1 VDIKAYIESGIIESY
16 VLGLASAEE
25 AAELEM
31 LCSEHPEIKNAV
43 DEFEVLIEKRV
54 FENAVAPP
62 MDMKQKLMMELADEF
77 KFEHEEDK
85 KEAVIIPFQNSD
97 PGTEIINVQP
107 APIWRYVAAASII
120 LLVVSAALNFY
131 YYNNYQ
137 SANAQYQ
144 ALLVERNS
152 LQANNDVFR
161 TKLSGFEESMQLI
174 EDTNMVAVRLD
185 PIAGKEN
192 NVATVFWN
200 NKTKDVYIISSKL
213 APAPTGKQ
221 YQLWALVDGKP
232 VDAGLIEPD
241 CNGVC
246 KMTNTQRA
254 QKFAITLEDKG
265 GSPSPHLDQLF
276 VISKDI

>member
-1 VDIKAYIESGIIESY
+1 MDIQAYIESGIIESY
-16 VLGLASAEE
+16 VLGLAGAEE
-25 AAELEM
+25 ANELEM
-31 LCSEHPEIKNAV
+31 LCIQYPEIKNAV
-43 DEFEVLIEKRV
+43 NKFEILIEKHV

-62 MDMKQKLMMELADEF
+62 ADMKQTLIIELADEF
-77 KFEHEEDK
+77 TEEADK
-85 KEAVIIPFQNSD
+85 KEAVIIPFQTTDANTALNKVHS
-97 PGTEIINVQP
+97 QSMWKY
-107 APIWRYVAAASII
+107 AAAASIV
-120 LLVVSAALNFY
+120 LLVVSATFNFY

-137 SANAQYQ
+137 TANAQYQ

-152 LQANNDVFR
+152 LQANNEVFR
-161 TKLSGFEESMQLI
+161 TKLSGFEQSITLI
-174 EDTNMVAVRLD
+174 GDTNMLAVRLN
-185 PIAGKEN
+185 PVAGKEN

-213 APAPTGKQ
+213 APAPAGKQ

-232 VDAGLIEPD
+232 VDAGLIESD

-254 QKFAITLEDKG
+254 EKFAITLEDKG

>member
-1 VDIKAYIESGIIESY
+1 MWK
-16 VLGLASAEE
+16 
-25 AAELEM
+25 
-31 LCSEHPEIKNAV
+31 
-43 DEFEVLIEKRV
+43 
-54 FENAVAPP
+54 
-62 MDMKQKLMMELADEF
+62 
-77 KFEHEEDK
+77 
-85 KEAVIIPFQNSD
+85 
-97 PGTEIINVQP
+97 
-107 APIWRYVAAASII
+107 YVAAASII

-137 SANAQYQ
+137 TANSQYQ

-161 TKLSGFEESMQLI
+161 TRLSDFEQSMQLI
-174 EDTNMVAVRLD
+174 EDTNMLAVRLD
-185 PIAGKEN
+185 PIPGKEN
-192 NVATVFWN
+192 NIATVFWN
-200 NKTKDVYIISSKL
+200 SKTKDVYIIASKL
-213 APAPTGKQ
+213 TPVPAGKQ

-232 VDAGLIEPD
+232 VDAGLIKPD

-246 KMTNTQRA
+246 RMTTTQRA